1 MRYCCKK
8 GVIRMK
14 YHYFETLE
22 QLCDSVVT
30 VVSMACGE
38 KAADPKTVCELRR
51 RCDRQICE
59 LEDALFSDFLPP
71 LERENIAACAHCLS
85 RVIDRA
91 ADLASSIVSMPSSSR
106 ADEEQK
112 ICIRLC
118 EVLHDDIALLKE
130 IRKPSEMP
138 SHRAFRAL
146 LAKGRSAHAD
156 ALAKIGAGALPRSY
170 ANSIILC
177 AKLRSELAR
186 SYDELLEIMLNNI

>member
-1 MRYCCKK
+1 MAKFR
-8 GVIRMK
+8 
-14 YHYFETLE
+14 YFESLE
-22 QLCDSVVT
+22 ELSNTALQAVKLSCKSKGCT
-30 VVSMACGE
+30 KKE
-38 KAADPKTVCELRR
+38 KQELSAIRLSADKCV
-51 RCDRQICE
+51 CE
-59 LEDALFSDFLPP
+59 LEDALFADFLPP
-71 LERENIAACAHCLS
+71 LERDSIAACAHCLS
-85 RVIDRA
+85 RVFDRA

-118 EVLHDDIALLKE
+118 EVLHDDIALLKK

>member
-1 MRYCCKK
+1 MAKFR
-8 GVIRMK
+8 
-14 YHYFETLE
+14 YFESLE
-22 QLCDSVVT
+22 ELSNSALQAVQLSCKSKGCT
-30 VVSMACGE
+30 KKE
-38 KAADPKTVCELRR
+38 KEELSSIRLSADKCV
-51 RCDRQICE
+51 CE
-59 LEDALFSDFLPP
+59 LEDALFADFLPP
-71 LERENIAACAHCLS
+71 LERDSIAACAHCLS

-91 ADLASSIVSMPSSSR
+91 ADLASSIVYIPTNSHY
-106 ADEEQK
+106 DEEPK

-118 EVLHDDIALLKE
+118 ETLHADIALLKK

-146 LAKGRSAHAD
+146 LAKGRNAHTK
-156 ALAKIGAGALPRSY
+156 ALAKISSGVLPRST

>member
-1 MRYCCKK
+1 MAKFR
-8 GVIRMK
+8 
-14 YHYFETLE
+14 YFESLE
-22 QLCDSVVT
+22 ELSNSALQAVRLSCKSKGCT
-30 VVSMACGE
+30 KKE
-38 KAADPKTVCELRR
+38 KEELSSIRLSADKCV
-51 RCDRQICE
+51 CE
-59 LEDALFSDFLPP
+59 LEDALFADFLPP
-71 LERENIAACAHCLS
+71 LERDSIAACAHCIS

-91 ADLASSIVSMPSSSR
+91 SDLASSILSMPSGSR

-118 EVLHDDIALLKE
+118 EVLHADIALLKK

-156 ALAKIGAGALPRSY
+156 TLSKISAGALPRSC